1 MYRNIFFSFFKRATR
16 VSNEA
21 SEAGDGGPG
30 KTARA
35 RARDNEAEREGVRVR
50 TKTRGDE
57 ATDEEPLREQKT
69 PWSSRRRRLARATRT
84 RRGRGGHVLGRVRKS
99 VRNWV

>member
-1 MYRNIFFSFFKRATR
+1 M
-16 VSNEA
+16 SNEA

-35 RARDNEAEREGVRVR
+35 RARDNGAKKEGVR

-57 ATDEEPLREQKT
+57 ATDED
-69 PWSSRRRRLARATRT
+69 S
-84 RRGRGGHVLGRVRKS
+84 
-99 VRNWV
+99 